1 MFAFGMFRNIND
13 VSMDTRQKIRMIMR
27 VFGNPYSELASL
39 SREIM
44 RAISS
49 PQPIKWEYV
58 TDSATGLK
66 ILKSEND
73 PEALERVRQL
83 ADALFK

>member
-1 MFAFGMFRNIND
+1 
-13 VSMDTRQKIRMIMR
+13 MITR

-39 SREIM
+39 AREIM
-44 RAISS
+44 RAIIS

-66 ILKSEND
+66 MLKSEND

-83 ADALFK
+83 ADELFK

>member
-1 MFAFGMFRNIND
+1 
-13 VSMDTRQKIRMIMR
+13 MITR
-27 VFGNPYSELASL
+27 VFGKPYSELASL

-49 PQPIKWEYV
+49 PQSVKWECV

-83 ADALFK
+83 ADELFK